1 MEQLLKNITKTLCI
15 IFIQITPTVHA
26 QISKNIRYLE
36 TPTVYEGKDIT
47 SFKVFQVF
55 DECALARESENKY
68 SDSYYGKTVLILGDL
83 FYDEQIVTIK
93 NPILVGIY
101 KYDTNGGI
109 SKTVPVIKQNGTH
122 ENKKSSSTISDKVT
136 SQEQKN
142 LNSNNSW
149 SLDGRT
155 IRGTMATP
163 TYKDQEEGTIVV
175 RIMVNENGDVINAN
189 IAPGTDITSKHLHNA
204 AINAAKKTKFNAI
217 STKKNQSGTIT
228 YNLN

>member
-93 NPILVGIY
+93 KPMMIGIY

-109 SKTVPVIKQNGTH
+109 SKTVPVIKG
-122 ENKKSSSTISDKVT
+122 SSASSTDDPSNVP
-136 SQEQKN
+136 SQKHAKTG
-142 LNSNNSW
+142 SNNSW

-155 IRGTMATP
+155 IRGAMATP
-163 TYKDQEEGTIVV
+163 TYSDQEEGTIVV
-175 RIMVNENGDVINAN
+175 RIMVNENGDVINAE
-189 IAPGTDITSKHLHNA
+189 ITPGTDITSKRLHNA
-204 AINAAKKTKFNAI
+204 ALAAAKKTKFNAI
-217 STKKNQSGTIT
+217 PTKKNQTGTIT
-228 YNLN
+228 YKFELR